1 MENSAAILLL
11 ALRLLMVLALYGF
24 LGWAL
29 ITLWRDLRKQA
40 EQVNAKQAPP
50 IQISLEGGDSRESGR
65 FSQAEISI
73 GRHPSNHFVLEHE
86 TVSSRHA
93 RLTFRHGQW
102 WLEDL
107 DSRNGTFLNDE
118 RVREAMVLTNEDR
131 IRFGKSRSVISLT
144 DENIQGE
151 PDEE

>member
-24 LGWAL
+24 LGWAF
-29 ITLWRDLRKQA
+29 ITLWRDLKKQA
-40 EQVNAKQAPP
+40 EQVHAKQVAP
-50 IQISLEGGDSRESGR
+50 IQISLESADQHESRR
-65 FSQAEISI
+65 FSQPMISI
-73 GRHPSNHFVLEHE
+73 GRHPSNHWVLEHE

-93 RLTFRHGQW
+93 RLTFHHGQW

-118 RVREAMVLTNEDR
+118 RVNDALVLANEDK
-131 IRFGKSRSVISLT
+131 IRFGQSRSVISLS
-144 DENIQGE
+144 DESDPGE
-151 PDEE
+151 HDEE